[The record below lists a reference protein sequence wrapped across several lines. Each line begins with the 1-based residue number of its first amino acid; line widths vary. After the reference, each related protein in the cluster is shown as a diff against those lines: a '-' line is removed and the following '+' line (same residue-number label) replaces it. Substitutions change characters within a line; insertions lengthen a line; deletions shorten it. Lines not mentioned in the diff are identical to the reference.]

1 MGWTRICLL
10 LLLGTYTLAQQDVG
24 RADEQSPTCFLAKRL
39 RHFRRFVYDYEAE
52 TFNGVPGATDNKSG
66 PKISCQVELD
76 VPQTCSFILRTP
88 KCSLSEIFA
97 VDDDGNAL
105 YRPAAGNQAFKA
117 AMAKNPLKI
126 TVEGHTD
133 VKLFPE
139 EDEALN
145 ILNIKRGIMSSL
157 LVPVVEEERNKKMP
171 TMYGICTTDFTV
183 NARGDIATDV
193 TISRDLSSCDGFSAH
208 KQASSP
214 LALLSGMQYPLSK
227 MISSHQTCNYKFD
240 NQKKHMTSGTCTEKH
255 IFLPLSHKNEYG
267 ISTLVKQTVT
277 LRETT
282 KINDRIFDHNE
293 ALLRFLPMD
302 HVDDKS
308 PKQSKDAAMTAM
320 QQLKTLSQTSN
331 GEQRASLFH
340 KLVSELRGLKA
351 DILGS
356 AALEMMD
363 ISGSLTMQAL
373 VQCGTPEC
381 TSAMLRVLGTFDKS
395 ALEVDMAVHALALM
409 PNPSRLMVKDI
420 LAMAQNRK
428 SKPIMYALSHVVRR
442 LYQAEGKVTPE
453 ITAVSD
459 FTASL
464 LGPDCS
470 GEKDLTF
477 LTLRV
482 VGNIGDVI
490 EVADPGIKNTLLKCM
505 RQPATTLAVQLAAIQ
520 AFRRMSM
527 TDEVR
532 SNLQRVSQYPRGA
545 VQKRLAA
552 YLILMRNPL
561 NSDIEMVKKI
571 LKQEQNEQVKS
582 FVTSHVYNI
591 ISSADPETRKLGKKI
606 TDALQDYDVE
616 THHDYTTKS
625 RNYKL
630 GLANDN
636 MQANFQGNVIFDPS
650 NQLPREVMMEST
662 LKVFGYNVDM
672 WELGI
677 EGKGSEPSI
686 EALFGKNGFFP
697 DTLSKALCWA
707 EKKVPIKMMEVLE
720 KWVAPLKAEGQKVPE
735 DLMKEIVRNFNK
747 LVKDLQNQESPEAMA
762 YLKIMGTEFGHI
774 KASDLKFLA
783 ENAKMYAEIFLKLL
797 PKQVVS
803 NLMSGTDNEIFV
815 HYMFMDNKFVLPT
828 STGLPLT
835 FSLSGTFTPGA
846 KGGLRISPAANE
858 LLFKPSVG
866 LEFVTQ
872 MGVHAP
878 EFVASAV
885 EMHTGLYHE
894 SEFNAKLVVE
904 VNQVELTIPAARGP
918 AKLLSISNTVMIV
931 GDGNAAVIP
940 HSTSEINCDSLFG
953 FKYCTKKLQ
962 ADVQGKSDVPYFPL
976 GGETRFGIEIE
987 PQVSYTATIAY
998 MLLNEG
1004 KDGRQKVDSLKM
1016 TLKAE
1021 GNQDAEASAIMKYNR
1036 NRNVF
1041 TSQIQIPVL
1050 DVEAGVKIGLTDSS
1064 NKGKALSLEI
1074 SNKNVPQ
1081 LTLTGHAQLRSI
1093 TGGMLQVQLA
1103 VPALKTD
1110 ASISATVAE
1119 SGPKGQE
1126 IILEIKSDMN
1136 LPETSSIQSITF
1148 KYGNDEVEVQL
1159 LSNMNAE
1166 TKVLVP
1172 STEAL
1177 GAWLSKF
1184 AEDALDHQ
1192 LASTDMKL
1200 RHVVKKAL
1208 EASNIWMNKIA
1219 VDVPYVET
1227 LKNNI
1232 AKVEMPS
1239 VPENL
1244 FMNMESKFR
1253 YQFNK
1258 NFATIRI
1265 PLPLGGKSSEELFI
1279 ATNAIITPLLAPH
1292 QIGIPKFTIPSEQ
1305 ELTLP
1310 LIGMMHA
1317 SAKVNSNYYD
1327 WEATVSA
1334 GNNTVDSPNYLAKF
1348 TLQATSPIKLLA
1360 FTSEGA
1366 AEITDTDEKTLKF
1379 TLNGSLEHTFVSMR
1393 VNVEETI
1400 AIVSDDVTSSGK
1412 YNIHAAA
1419 PLGLRTSLDMTKH
1432 LTLDSAKLLGDI
1444 NANGSLTMGSLTAS
1458 ITYLNTFSSDRAKKE
1473 LRLESTLRA
1482 NSEIL
1487 KVTNNIK
1494 AVYAN
1499 ENLNI
1504 ESNTDINSHPVQHS
1518 TNVNLNY
1525 KDAKLSFL
1533 SKSVSKAGRRT
1544 LQSQVEFSASEAQ
1557 ASLRLGNTADDTV
1570 NRAYSLLTGSMNP
1583 SGLELNADAS
1593 LNIFSSLASHKA
1605 TLTLNANGVTTSCT
1619 TTAQRNRLIFEN
1631 IFHSGFAA
1639 DGATLSL
1646 TTKGGIRGNNVDLNI
1661 EGKMAR
1667 SEVYLNGVFNGDVSP
1682 FNTRNRMNFRVS
1694 EDGLIVSSS
1703 IVGSL
1708 NEMRTENSNSLSLT
1722 SRSLTLHTKT
1732 DNFLNTRNSYTHDI
1746 TVTMEPF
1753 TASAMIKNNLKIM
1766 EINFNNDAQFKA
1778 QPYNV
1783 ELTGTLKGGSS
1794 EDELKHTYEVKFVDM
1809 ILSTKC
1815 NTNGQLL
1822 GSQIAHATVLEVAG
1836 LTVKFSNVADYKS
1849 RSLRLDSKVNAAA
1862 EPFSLT
1868 VDALLNS
1875 NGGVSFYGQQSGDLY
1890 SKFLLKAEP
1899 LLFTQSFEYRGS
1911 TAHEIRGL
1919 PAIKTT
1925 ADSKLSGTMSLQEQ
1939 SLHLKVKS
1947 KLNDHTF
1954 DQEFE
1959 AYNKAERLAIDMRGA
1974 VTTNL
1979 FSEASQ
1985 DYSVSGFVKYDK
1997 NTDSHLVHI
2006 PFTEH
2011 IPAVIEHVKNT
2022 AMSLTDNG
2030 VDLLKDVNTKYEIG
2044 MTMKNKVSEM
2054 KEFVDNFD
2062 FSVFVQDVRKRFHA
2076 VENALTNLTT
2086 KLPTEKIIHVLKSV
2100 KDAIAAWIKKHNIA
2114 NRFAVIYQKIEE
2126 ILSKYEIEKLIGT
2139 VMDEVVE
2146 MMKTYQVREKIKSG
2160 FALLRSFDLQPLFQ
2174 KFTVPIREFM
2184 THLYSFDFK
2193 QMIDDMRDYVLR
2205 MVQKIQSFDYD
2216 TLTLHL
2222 KEKVTDMSKV
2232 PCFGKLYGEF
2242 QIDTPHYKLR
2252 TSADLANTSATSLTP
2267 EFKVNLN
2274 SRATSTLRA
2283 LQFTVDAGAHLALPK
2298 MSRLA
2303 ISESIKMD
2311 QSFFKVDHKGTMN
2324 VYGLSGQGSADT
2336 TAKIALEWY
2345 SAELVNNVFLAM
2357 EDGLSA
2363 SVNTNF
2369 NQDLNMPSLDI
2380 FTHVSSTQKTNL
2392 ALEAG
2397 SAKLTVNTLANA
2409 KYAVRDF
2416 SDEATHNSDVDLV
2429 LDPHTAKV
2437 TFTGATNCKG
2447 FKSNQNAVAEICVFD
2462 RALIDAKIETETP
2475 VMKAS
2480 VFDMKFQARLEDL
2493 QIDFTASHNAELIE
2507 GILSNSAL
2515 ALITPTEL
2523 TLDTKNKGNSRF
2535 FLPFVQSGK
2544 MEFENDISVT
2554 FNSQVQQASWTGMA
2568 RVNQNKYSHFFKTD
2582 HGETEIHLLCQIHGE
2597 ANLDILRQP
2606 ITIPEIAVPFYG
2618 TRTPKLQD
2626 FSLWEDAGLG
2636 TLLTTTQQTFD
2647 VSSKMKYT
2655 KNPEMFTI
2663 DLNADL
2669 VIDIL
2674 VSSYATAQAEFE
2686 KYYTEW
2692 PKTLTIPEYTVPVIN
2707 IRMSTFTI
2715 PLPDT
2720 SLVTMPALTLPK
2732 ITLTKIQ
2739 SIKIPKMGDLIHE
2752 FSMKAPMITLKSNT
2766 SVLNKNSFLV
2776 KLDASSSSE
2785 WEVLAGKIEG
2795 TANVNLV
2802 GGFKMAS
2809 VLVVKHAV
2817 LEGSHDSAILLS
2829 YENID
2834 ASISNSL
2841 KVNLPYETVE
2851 VRQEMTGN
2859 SLVFSLSTPSAGH
2872 IGVQVQTEHPA
2883 QARARLYS
2891 RYPTKPQTDIDILA
2905 LKMSVTNSEK
2915 LNLQTSWN
2923 TEMPYEMMLGLKKN
2937 VPAAAETVITP
2948 AAATYDQI
2956 NRYARR
2962 LEGTLERVRKQGT
2975 EYLNKAV
2982 DNPAEVMTSA
2992 KDQTNRIIR
3001 RSQQKVET
3009 FLEAAVV
3016 FLRETKFRIP
3026 GYPQRLSGLEIYQ
3039 KWSTVIIDAY
3049 EEANRKVS
3057 KFVFS
3062 ASIVATESFEAI
3074 PVSGRHILKDFFG
3087 ALRKVCD
3094 QVIATM
3100 RKVGG
3105 DAVEDIL
3112 WDLSQLNQMLL
3123 PILRSQDVTE
3133 VPAFLI
3139 DMYQEALDSRTF
3151 TSVVQRIE
3159 TTHRIISGYLQTAA
3173 TKLQNI
3179 LDDIPAEQLRADIE
3193 SSIDVTLRHLNA
3205 FRSNVIQILKENSQI
3220 FEKFIR
3226 VGDSEV
3232 ELDIPFPFVPRFN

>member
-24 RADEQSPTCFLAKRL
+24 RVDEQSPTCFLAKRL

-52 TFNGVPGATDNKSG
+52 TFNGVPGSTDNKSG

-88 KCSLSEIFA
+88 NCSLSEIFA

-117 AMAKNPLKI
+117 SMAKNPLKI
-126 TVEGHTD
+126 TLEGHTD

-157 LVPVVEEERNKKMP
+157 LVPVMEEERNKKMP
-171 TMYGICTTDFTV
+171 TVYGICTTDFTV

-214 LALLSGMQYPLSK
+214 LALLAGMQYPLSK
-227 MISSHQTCNYKFD
+227 MIGSHQTCNYKFD

-331 GEQRASLFH
+331 GERRASLFH

-356 AALEMMD
+356 AAVEMMD
-363 ISGSLTMQAL
+363 ISDSVTMQAL

-381 TSAMLRVLGTFDKS
+381 SGAMLRVLGTFDKS
-395 ALEVDMAVHALALM
+395 ALEVDMAVYALALM
-409 PNPSRLMVKDI
+409 PNPSRFMVKDL

-490 EVADPGIKNTLLKCM
+490 EVADPAIKNTLLKCM

-520 AFRRMSM
+520 AFRRMAM

-532 SNLQRVSQYPRGA
+532 SNLQRVSQYPKGA

-591 ISSADPETRKLGKKI
+591 ISSVDPETRKLGEKI
-606 TDALQDYDVE
+606 ADALQDYVVE

-662 LKVFGYNVDM
+662 LKIFGYNVDM

-677 EGKGSEPSI
+677 EGKGSEPLI

-697 DTLSKALCWA
+697 DTLSKALYWA
-707 EKKVPIKMMEVLE
+707 EKKVPIKMMEILE
-720 KWVAPLKAEGQKVPE
+720 KWVAPLKAGGPKVPE
-735 DLMKEIVRNFNK
+735 DLMREIVRNFNK

-797 PKQVVS
+797 PKQLMS
-803 NLMSGTDNEIFV
+803 NLMSGTDNEIFL

-828 STGLPLT
+828 ATGLPLT
-835 FSLSGTFTPGA
+835 FSLSGTFAPGA
-846 KGGLRISPAANE
+846 KGGLRISPVANE

-866 LEFVTQ
+866 VEFVTQ
-872 MGVHAP
+872 MGVHVP

-894 SEFNAKLVVE
+894 SEFNANLAVE
-904 VNQVELTIPAARGP
+904 ANQVKLTIPAARAP
-918 AKLLSISNTVMIV
+918 AKLLSVSNAVMIV
-931 GDGNAAVIP
+931 ADGNAAVIP
-940 HSTSEINCDSLFG
+940 HNTSEINCDSLFG
-953 FKYCTKKLQ
+953 FKYCMKKLQ
-962 ADVQGKSDVPYFPL
+962 ADVQGKSDVPYFPM

-987 PQVSYTATIAY
+987 PQVSYTATVAY
-998 MLLNEG
+998 TLLKEG

-1021 GNQDAEASAIMKYNR
+1021 GDQDSEASAIMKY

-1050 DVEAGVKIGLTDSS
+1050 DVEAGVKVGLTDSS

-1081 LTLTGHAQLRSI
+1081 LTLTGRAQLRST

-1103 VPALKTD
+1103 APALKTD
-1110 ASISATVAE
+1110 ASISATMTE
-1119 SGPKGQE
+1119 SGLKGQE
-1126 IILEIKSDMN
+1126 ITLELKSDMN
-1136 LPETSSIQSITF
+1136 LPETSSTQSITF

-1166 TKVLVP
+1166 TKVLLAY
-1172 STEAL
+1172 SEAL
-1177 GAWLSKF
+1177 EGWLNKF

-1200 RHVVKKAL
+1200 RHVVKKTL
-1208 EASNIWMNKIA
+1208 EASNIWMNKIS

-1227 LKNNI
+1227 LKKNI

-1239 VPENL
+1239 MPENL

-1253 YQFNK
+1253 YRFNK

-1292 QIGIPKFTIPSEQ
+1292 QIVIPKFSIPSEQ

-1366 AEITDTDEKTLKF
+1366 AEVTDTDEKTLKF
-1379 TLNGSLEHTFVSMR
+1379 TLNGSLEHTFVSTS
-1393 VNVEETI
+1393 VNAEETI
-1400 AIVSDDVTSSGK
+1400 AFVSDDVTSSGK

-1419 PLGLRTSLDMTKH
+1419 PLGLRTSLDVTKR

-1444 NANGSLTMGSLTAS
+1444 NANGSLTMGSLSAS
-1458 ITYLNTFSSDRAKKE
+1458 ATYLNTFSSDRAKKE
-1473 LRLESTLRA
+1473 LRSESTLRVS
-1482 NSEIL
+1482 SEIL
-1487 KVTNNIK
+1487 KMTNDIK

-1499 ENLNI
+1499 ENLNM
-1504 ESNTDINSHPVQHS
+1504 ESNTNINSQPVQHS
-1518 TNVNLNY
+1518 TNVKLNY
-1525 KDAKLSFL
+1525 KDAELSFF

-1544 LQSQVEFSASEAQ
+1544 LQSQVEFSASGAQ
-1557 ASLRLGNTADDTV
+1557 ASLRLVNTADDTV
-1570 NRAYSLLTGSMNP
+1570 NRAYSLLTGSVNP
-1583 SGLELNADAS
+1583 SGLELNADSS
-1593 LNIFSSLASHKA
+1593 LNVFSSLASHKA
-1605 TLTLNANGVTTSCT
+1605 TLTLNANGLTASCT
-1619 TTAQRNRLIFEN
+1619 TTAQRKRLTFEN
-1631 IFHSGFAA
+1631 IFHSGLAA

-1646 TTKGGIRGNNVDLNI
+1646 TTKGGVGGNNVDLNI
-1661 EGKMAR
+1661 EGKMAP
-1667 SEVYLNGVFNGDVSP
+1667 SEVYLNGVFNVDVSP
-1682 FNTRNRMNFRVS
+1682 FNTRNRMNFRVG
-1694 EDGLIVSSS
+1694 EDGLVVSGNV
-1703 IVGSL
+1703 VGSL
-1708 NEMRTENSNSLSLT
+1708 NEMRTENSNSLSVT
-1722 SRSLTLHTKT
+1722 SRSLTLHAKT
-1732 DNFLNTRNSYTHDI
+1732 AHFLNAGNSYAHDI

-1753 TASAMIKNNLKIM
+1753 TASALIKNHLKIM
-1766 EINFNNDAQFKA
+1766 EMDFNNDAQFKA
-1778 QPYNV
+1778 QPYDV

-1794 EDELKHTYEVKFVDM
+1794 EDELKHTYEFKFVDM

-1822 GSQIAHATVLEVAG
+1822 GSQITHAAILEVAG
-1836 LTVKFSNVADYKS
+1836 LTVKFSHVADYKS
-1849 RSLRLDSKVNAAA
+1849 RFLRLDGKVNAAA

-1875 NGGVSFYGQQSGDLY
+1875 DGGVSFYGQQSGDLY
-1890 SKFLLKAEP
+1890 SEFLLKAQP

-1911 TAHEIRGL
+1911 TSHEIRGL
-1919 PAIKTT
+1919 PAIKTAT
-1925 ADSKLSGTMSLQEQ
+1925 DVKLRSTVSLQEQ

-1947 KLNDHTF
+1947 KLNDHTL

-1959 AYNKAERLAIDMRGA
+1959 AYNKAERMAIDMRGA

-1979 FSEASQ
+1979 FSEAGQ
-1985 DYSVSGFVKYDK
+1985 DYSLSGFVKYDK
-1997 NTDSHLVHI
+1997 NTDGHLVRI

-2011 IPAVIEHVKNT
+2011 IPAVIERVKNT
-2022 AMSLTDNG
+2022 ATSLTDNG
-2030 VDLLKDVNTKYEIG
+2030 VDLLKDVNARYEIG
-2044 MTMKNKVSEM
+2044 MTMKDKISEM
-2054 KEFVDNFD
+2054 KEFADNFD
-2062 FSVFVQDVRKRFHA
+2062 FSVFVRDVRKCFHA
-2076 VENALTNLTT
+2076 VENALTKLTT
-2086 KLPTEKIIHVLKSV
+2086 KLPTEKIIRVLKSV
-2100 KDAIAAWIKKHNIA
+2100 TDAIAAWIKKHNIA
-2114 NRFAVIYQKIEE
+2114 NRLALIYQKMEE

-2146 MMKTYQVREKIKSG
+2146 MMKTYQVREKIKSV
-2160 FALLRSFDLQPLFQ
+2160 FALLRSFDPQPLFQ
-2174 KFTVPIREFM
+2174 RFTGPIREFV

-2193 QMIDDMRDYVLR
+2193 QMIEDVRDYVLR
-2205 MVQKIQSFDYD
+2205 MVRKIQSFDYD
-2216 TLTLHL
+2216 ALTLRL
-2222 KEKVTDMSKV
+2222 KEKMTDMSKV

-2242 QIDTPHYKLR
+2242 QIDSPHYKLR

-2267 EFKVNLN
+2267 EFKVNFN

-2283 LQFTVDAGAHLALPK
+2283 LQFAVDAGAHLALPK

-2311 QSFFKVDHKGTMN
+2311 LSSFKVDHKGMMT

-2369 NQDLNMPSLDI
+2369 DQDLNVPSLDV
-2380 FTHVSSTQKTNL
+2380 FTHVSSTQKNNL

-2397 SAKLTVNTLANA
+2397 SAKLNVNTLANA
-2409 KYAVRDF
+2409 KYAVGDF
-2416 SDEATHNSDVDLV
+2416 SDEATHNSDVNLV

-2447 FKSNQNAVAEICVFD
+2447 FKSNQNAVAEICVFGQ
-2462 RALIDAKIETETP
+2462 ASIDAKIETETP

-2480 VFDMKFQARLEDL
+2480 VFDMKFQARLQDL
-2493 QIDFTASHNAELIE
+2493 QIDFTASHNAQLIE
-2507 GILSNSAL
+2507 GTLSNSAL
-2515 ALITPTEL
+2515 ALITPSEL
-2523 TLDTKNKGNSRF
+2523 TLDTKNKGNSRL

-2554 FNSQVQQASWTGMA
+2554 LNSQVQQASWTGMA
-2568 RVNQNKYSHFFKTD
+2568 RVNQNKYSHFFKMD
-2582 HGETEIHLLCQIHGE
+2582 HGETEIHLMCQIHAE

-2606 ITIPEIAVPFYG
+2606 ITIPEIALPFYG
-2618 TRTPKLQD
+2618 TRTPKVDD
-2626 FSLWEDAGLG
+2626 FSLWDAAGLG
-2636 TLLTTTQQTFD
+2636 NLLTTTQQTFD
-2647 VSSKMKYT
+2647 LSSKMKYT
-2655 KNPEMFTI
+2655 KNPETFTI
-2663 DLNADL
+2663 DVNADPL
-2669 VIDIL
+2669 IDSL

-2715 PLPDT
+2715 PLPGS
-2720 SLVTMPALTLPK
+2720 SLVTMPALRK
-2732 ITLTKIQ
+2732 IH
-2739 SIKIPKMGDLIHE
+2739 SIRIPKMGDLIHE
-2752 FSMKAPMITLKSNT
+2752 FTMKAPMITFKSNA

-2802 GGFKMAS
+2802 RGFKMAS

-2817 LEGSHDSAILLS
+2817 LEGSHDGAILLS
-2829 YENID
+2829 FENID
-2834 ASISNSL
+2834 ASVSNSL

-2859 SLVFSLSTPSAGH
+2859 RLVFSLSAPSAGLV
-2872 IGVQVQTEHPA
+2872 GVQVQTEHPA
-2883 QARARLYS
+2883 QARARLYG
-2891 RYPTKPQTDIDILA
+2891 RYPTAPQTDVDILA

-2915 LNLQTSWN
+2915 LNLRTSWN

-2937 VPAAAETVITP
+2937 VPAAVQAVITP
-2948 AAATYDQI
+2948 AAATYDQL

-2975 EYLNKAV
+2975 ELLNEAV
-2982 DNPAEVMTSA
+2982 DNPAEVMTSG
-2992 KDQTNRIIR
+2992 KNQTNRIVR

-3009 FLEAAVV
+3009 FLEATVI

-3049 EEANRKVS
+3049 EEANRKFS

-3062 ASIVATESFEAI
+3062 AFIVATEAFEAI
-3074 PVSGRHILKDFFG
+3074 PVSGRHILNDFFG
-3087 ALRKVCD
+3087 AFRKVCD

-3100 RKVGG
+3100 QKVGG
-3105 DAVEDIL
+3105 DVFEDIP

-3123 PILRSQDVTE
+3123 PILRLQDITE
-3133 VPAFLI
+3133 VPVFLT
-3139 DMYQEALDSRTF
+3139 DMYQEAIDSRTF
-3151 TSVVQRIE
+3151 ASVSQRIE
-3159 TTHRIISGYLQTAA
+3159 TIHRIISGYLQTVA
-3173 TKLQNI
+3173 TKLQNV

-3193 SSIDVTLRHLNA
+3193 SSIDVMLRHLNS
-3205 FRSNVIQILKENSQI
+3205 FHSNVIRILKENSQT

-3232 ELDIPFPFVPRFN
+3232 ELDIPFPFVPRF